1 MKNVWRFAVFAPV
14 VFFLMTP
21 ILHDVLPGHD
31 LAVALF
37 WKAILEI
44 YGLGLLM
51 SIIPL
56 GIYSFKFRGLSKTQK
71 EFSIINKRSL
81 LLWVSGILL
90 TQAATFIYYWYDSDS
105 FYLAACLVTVITS
118 VVFAAGMRVKGVDL
132 ISLSPYEHRN
142 RKVSAVNPTT
152 GIPMISTGVDA
163 GGNYYGSTN
172 KFR

>member
-56 GIYSFKFRGLSKTQK
+56 GIYSFKFRGLGKTQK

-81 LLWVSGILL
+81 ILWVSGILL
-90 TQAATFIYYWYDSDS
+90 TQAATFIYYWYDADS
-105 FYLAACLVTVITS
+105 FYLAASLVTVITS

-132 ISLSPYEHRN
+132 ISLNSNGHRN